1 MNSTKGID
9 GPHGDVGTRWPR
21 IFTAP
26 DVNYE
31 FHRATGVQWQAL
43 RFPVRGEL
51 FLWRVRGEWHLATAT
66 DGRNWLTLD
75 ERRRVKGFS
84 KTAIARQFSVGRTV
98 LRMILSKM
106 LNCDPGTVRLNT
118 MADDRV
124 LVTVPREDRTIMID
138 VVNVGIWV
146 VIAASAGRVG
156 IGLVSSRNPSSSQ
169 AAGIS
174 DAMQMQARQL
184 SHHRASDGVVR
195 KGSRTSKTCWYSL
208 DLPMPGALRGAVT
221 VDEPIRRVTAFGWTN

>member
-1 MNSTKGID
+1 
-9 GPHGDVGTRWPR
+9 
-21 IFTAP
+21 
-26 DVNYE
+26 
-31 FHRATGVQWQAL
+31 
-43 RFPVRGEL
+43 
-51 FLWRVRGEWHLATAT
+51 
-66 DGRNWLTLD
+66 
-75 ERRRVKGFS
+75 
-84 KTAIARQFSVGRTV
+84 
-98 LRMILSKM
+98 
-106 LNCDPGTVRLNT
+106 
-118 MADDRV
+118 
-124 LVTVPREDRTIMID
+124 
-138 VVNVGIWV
+138 VGIWV

-195 KGSRTSKTCWYSL
+195 KGSRTSKTRWYSL